1 MNFHYR
7 EQGSVAVKASGDRIE
22 FSDDYDVIVVGLGTA
37 GAISAITAANKGLR
51 VLGLE
56 RLNSMGGAGTNGAI
70 VGYYYGSQGGLFESI
85 DEETRELEGIGY
97 TKSRGVNAEVKK
109 YVLERR
115 ALAAGVTVLYECV
128 LSGVYVE
135 GRSVHGVRWIGPN
148 GTQEASCRIL
158 IDATGEADVCAI
170 LGTEMYG
177 SGRQL
182 DGKMQPYSHPVIAI
196 RNQLVSPFYCDH
208 GYVDQTSQEDLT
220 QAILQSACIFKHLP
234 DQFNE
239 SMKFLKLAPQLG
251 IREGRFILG
260 EEQVTFADVVADR
273 QSTEPLFYAYSN
285 VDNHAKDIAF
295 ESELQQDWAVAASL
309 WGLTLSVP
317 IPLGA
322 LVPKGFEN
330 VLVAGRSIAID
341 HDLAACV
348 RMKRDMQKCGE
359 AAALIAYLALDQG
372 LPVKHVPYDQ
382 LRPLLL
388 ENGCLRPSNHV
399 GMKDGM
405 SVGED
410 NSNQKVTWLTSFEL
424 IKEGLAGDKSGVAI
438 WSARRLGLAI
448 HGTLKEWLSQTTA
461 DQQNLRKNM
470 AFALALQGDEAAIP
484 ILRECVRERDPY
496 VPKTSRKYNQV
507 RGYAAIYLLGKL
519 GDVEVVPELLQIMQQ
534 REQFINQSTDVE
546 FINHND
552 EYFFQYFSFSLMAL
566 IRIAE
571 RHPGIRGNL
580 LQTVVPII
588 EDPHFS
594 ILVTMKPTKDVN
606 YDMADTIRNIVRKTA
621 ASWESKVENAGSA
634 S

>member
-7 EQGSVAVKASGDRIE
+7 EQGSVAVKSNEDRIE

-85 DEETRELEGIGY
+85 DEEARELEGIGY

-115 ALAAGVTVLYECV
+115 AIDAGVSVLYECV
-128 LSGVYVE
+128 LIGVYME
-135 GRSVHGVRWIGPN
+135 GTSVHGVRWIGPN
-148 GTQEASCRIL
+148 GARQASCRIL
-158 IDATGEADVCAI
+158 IDATGDADVCAI
-170 LGTEMYG
+170 LGAEMYA

-182 DGKMQPYSHPVIAI
+182 DGKMQPFSQPVIAI

-220 QAILQSACIFKHLP
+220 RAIIQSACIFKHLP

-273 QSTEPLFYAYSN
+273 QSAEPLFYAYSN

-309 WGLTLSVP
+309 WGLTVSVP

-322 LVPKGFEN
+322 LVPKGFDN
-330 VLVAGRSIAID
+330 VLVAGRSLAID

-359 AAALIAYLALDQG
+359 AAALIAYLALDHRI
-372 LPVKHVPYDQ
+372 PVRHVPYDQ

-410 NSNQKVTWLTSFEL
+410 NTNQKVSWLTSFEL
-424 IKEGLAGDKSGVAI
+424 IKEGLGGDKSGVAI
-438 WSARRLGLAI
+438 WSARRLGSAI

-461 DQQNLRKNM
+461 DQQNLRKNL
-470 AFALALQGDEAAIP
+470 AFALALHGDEAAIP

-519 GDVEVVPELLQIMQQ
+519 GDVEIVPELLRIMQQ

-566 IRIAE
+566 IRIAD
-571 RHPGIRGNL
+571 RHPGIRVQL
-580 LQTVVPII
+580 LETVVPLV
-588 EDPHFS
+588 EDPDFS
-594 ILVTMKPTKDVN
+594 ILVTMKPSKDMN
-606 YDMADTIRNIVRKTA
+606 YDMADTIRNIVSKTA
-621 ASWESKVENAGSA
+621 ASWESKVGNARSA
-634 S
+634 P

>member
-1 MNFHYR
+1 MNVDYR
-7 EQGSVAVKASGDRIE
+7 EQGSVAVKLNEYRIDSSNH
-22 FSDDYDVIVVGLGTA
+22 FDVIVAGLGTA

-70 VGYYYGSQGGLFESI
+70 IGYYYGSLGGVFESI
-85 DEETRELEGIGY
+85 DEETREIERMGY

-115 ALAAGVTVLYECV
+115 ALDAGVTVQYESV
-128 LSGVYVE
+128 VVGVYME
-135 GRSVHGVRWIGPN
+135 GTSVRGVRWIGPT
-148 GTQEASCRIL
+148 GIQEASCRIL
-158 IDATGEADVCAI
+158 IDATGEADVCSIIGA
-170 LGTEMYG
+170 EMYG

-182 DGKMQPYSHPVIAI
+182 DGKMQPFSLPVMAISDKWVNNFYS
-196 RNQLVSPFYCDH
+196 DH
-208 GYVDQTSQEDLT
+208 GYVDQTNQEELT
-220 QAILQSACIFKHLP
+220 QAILQSGCIFTHLP

-239 SMKFLKLAPQLG
+239 LKKYLKLAPQLG

-260 EEQVTFADVVADR
+260 EEQVIFSDIVEDCLSA
-273 QSTEPLFYAYSN
+273 EPLFYAYSN
-285 VDNHAKDIAF
+285 VDNHSKDIAF

-309 WGLTLSVP
+309 WGLTISVP

-322 LVPKGFEN
+322 LIPKGFDN

-359 AAALIAYLALDQG
+359 AAALIAYLALDLG
-372 LPVKHVPYDQ
+372 LSVKKLPYDQ

-388 ENGCLRPSNHV
+388 ENECLRPSNHV
-399 GMKDGM
+399 GMKEGM

-410 NSNQKVTWLTSFEL
+410 DTNKRVTWLTSFEH
-424 IKEGLAGDKSGVAI
+424 IKDGLAGDKPGVAI
-438 WSARRLGLAI
+438 WSTRRLGLAI
-448 HGTLKEWLSQTTA
+448 NGTLKEWLSNTTA
-461 DQQNLRKNM
+461 DQQNMSKNV

-484 ILRECVRERDPY
+484 HLRECMRVRDPY

-507 RGYAAIYLLGKL
+507 RGYAAIYLLGRL
-519 GDVEVVPELLQIMQQ
+519 GDVEIVPELLQIMQQ
-534 REQFINQSTDVE
+534 REQFINQSTDIE

-566 IRIAE
+566 IRIAD
-571 RHPGIRGNL
+571 RHPEIRDNL
-580 LQTVVPII
+580 LQNIVPIV
-588 EDPHFS
+588 EDPNFS
-594 ILVTMKPTKDVN
+594 IFVTLKPSKDVN

-621 ASWESKVENAGSA
+621 ASWESKVGNAGSA
-634 S
+634 P

>member
-7 EQGSVAVKASGDRIE
+7 EQGSVVVKTAGDPIE
-22 FSDDYDVIVVGLGTA
+22 FSDRFDVIVVGLGTA

-70 VGYYYGSQGGLFESI
+70 IGYYYGSPGGLFESI
-85 DEETRELEGIGY
+85 DEETRELEAMGY

-109 YVLERR
+109 IALERR
-115 ALAAGVTVLYECV
+115 ALDTGATVQYESAV
-128 LSGVYVE
+128 VGVYME
-135 GRSVHGVRWIGPN
+135 GMAVRGVRWIGPE
-148 GTQEASCRIL
+148 GIQQASCRIL
-158 IDATGEADVCAI
+158 IDATGEAEVCSIMGA
-170 LGTEMYG
+170 EMYG

-182 DGKMQPYSHPVIAI
+182 DGKMQPFSLPVMAI
-196 RNQLVSPFYCDH
+196 RDQWVHNMYSDH
-208 GYVDQTSQEDLT
+208 GYVDQTNQDELT
-220 QAILQSACIFKHLP
+220 QAILRSACIFTHLP
-234 DQFNE
+234 DQYNE
-239 SMKFLKLAPQLG
+239 STKFLKLAPQLG

-273 QSTEPLFYAYSN
+273 LSAEPLFYAYSN

-317 IPLGA
+317 LPLGA
-322 LVPKGFEN
+322 LIPKGFDN

-372 LPVKHVPYDQ
+372 LSVRHVPYDQ

-399 GMKDGM
+399 GMKDGL

-410 NSNQKVTWLTSFEL
+410 ETNQKVIWLTSLER
-424 IKEGLAGDKSGVAI
+424 IKEELAGDKPGIAI
-438 WSARRLGLAI
+438 WSTRRLGAAI
-448 HGTLKEWLSQTTA
+448 NGTLKEWLSQTTA
-461 DQQNLRKNM
+461 DQQNLRKNT

-484 ILRECVRERDPY
+484 HLRDCVRTRDPY
-496 VPKTSRKYNQV
+496 VPRTSRKYNQA

-519 GDVEVVPELLQIMQQ
+519 GDVEIVPELLQIMRQ
-534 REQFINQSTDVE
+534 RDQFINQSTDIE

-571 RHPGIRGNL
+571 RHPGIRGQL
-580 LQTVVPII
+580 LETVVPLV

-594 ILVTMKPTKDVN
+594 ILVTMKPSKDVN
-606 YDMADTIRNIVRKTA
+606 YDMADTVRNIVRKKA
-621 ASWESKVENAGSA
+621 ASWESKVGNAASA
-634 S
+634 P

>member
-7 EQGSVAVKASGDRIE
+7 EDSSLAIKPNEDHIE
-22 FSDDYDVIVVGLGTA
+22 FSDHFDVIVVGLGTA
-37 GAISAITAANKGLR
+37 GAITAITAAHKGLR

-70 VGYYYGSQGGLFESI
+70 VGYYYGSLGGLFESI

-109 YVLERR
+109 VVLERR
-115 ALAAGVTVLYECV
+115 ALDAGVTVQYESV
-128 LSGVYVE
+128 IVGVYMD
-135 GRSVHGVRWIGPN
+135 GRSVRGVRWIGPN
-148 GTQEASCRIL
+148 GIQQASCRIV
-158 IDATGEADVCAI
+158 IDATGESDVCSIIGA
-170 LGTEMYG
+170 EMYE
-177 SGRQL
+177 SGRKL
-182 DGKMQPYSHPVIAI
+182 DGKMQPFSLPVVAI
-196 RNQLVSPFYCDH
+196 RGKNVSPFYCDN

-220 QAILQSACIFKHLP
+220 QAIIQSASALPHLP

-239 SMKFLKLAPQLG
+239 STKFLKLTPQLG
-251 IREGRFILG
+251 IREGQFILG

-273 QSTEPLFYAYSN
+273 LSTEPLFYAYSN
-285 VDNHAKDIAF
+285 VDNHTKDIAF

-322 LVPKGFEN
+322 LIPKGFDN
-330 VLVAGRSIAID
+330 VLVAGRNIAID

-348 RMKRDMQKCGE
+348 RMKRDIQKCGE
-359 AAALIAYLALDQG
+359 AAALIAYLALYHG
-372 LPVKHVPYDQ
+372 IPVRHVPYDQ
-382 LRPLLL
+382 LHPLLL
-388 ENGCLRPSNHV
+388 ENGCLRSSNHV

-405 SVGED
+405 SVAED
-410 NSNQKVTWLTSFEL
+410 DTNKKVTWLTSLERIKDEL
-424 IKEGLAGDKSGVAI
+424 ASDKSGIAI
-438 WSARRLGLAI
+438 WSTRRLGSAI
-448 HGTLKEWLSQTTA
+448 NETLKEWLSHTTA
-461 DQQNLRKNM
+461 DQQNLRKNI

-484 ILRECVRERDPY
+484 HLRECMRERDPY

-519 GDVEVVPELLQIMQQ
+519 GDVEIVPELLQIMQQ

-566 IRIAE
+566 IRIAD
-571 RHPGIRGNL
+571 RHPGIRANL
-580 LQTVVPII
+580 IQTIVPIV
-588 EDPHFS
+588 EDPNFS
-594 ILVTMKPTKDVN
+594 ILVTMKPSKDVN

-621 ASWESKVENAGSA
+621 ASWENKLGNAGSA
-634 S
+634 R